1 MWSVL
6 EINPMNAWQAT
17 ELRPQYRFFFFF
29 LNKVW
34 DGKMAL
40 RLRAL
45 IAFPEN
51 LGSLPR
57 THIVAITITPGL
69 GQI

>member
-1 MWSVL
+1 MLGKQLSYV
-6 EINPMNAWQAT
+6 PST
-17 ELRPQYRFFFFF
+17 DFFFF